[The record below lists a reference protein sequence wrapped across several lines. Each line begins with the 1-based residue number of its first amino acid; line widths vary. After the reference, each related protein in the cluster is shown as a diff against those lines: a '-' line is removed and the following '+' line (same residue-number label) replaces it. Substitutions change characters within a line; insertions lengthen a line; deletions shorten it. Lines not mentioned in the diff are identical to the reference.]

1 MRKQLQQQ
9 AAGLGAA
16 PAAGGANLAG
26 RFDQAAAGISQKQA
40 LNQLPAPPPCPMCMT
55 NHAQLLQHQQEQDLK
70 LVQPQVPLGSR
81 VCRAAAAMASKQASR
96 SGRWPG
102 HSKWV
107 RSPTCLSAACERGH
121 DCQQTHTCLFQ
132 CLT

>member
-70 LVQPQVPLGSR
+70 PVQPQVPLGSR
-81 VCRAAAAMASKQASR
+81 VCRAAAAMASKQERALAR
-96 SGRWPG
+96 AQQVGEKPNM
-102 HSKWV
+102 
-107 RSPTCLSAACERGH
+107 PFCCL
-121 DCQQTHTCLFQ
+121 
-132 CLT
+132 